1 MSSIISGV
9 LATIVTVPFLG
20 FALIYYI
27 SLKLL
32 QDNKRAVKMAAD
44 CSTFLFIIS
53 VHFIVYE
60 IWQQS
65 FLWLIFIVILT
76 TAIAMAVLQRS
87 LYEDIQVIK
96 LLKGTWRVNFLLFVL
111 FYIVL
116 FTYGLTTKIISSF
129 A

>member
-1 MSSIISGV
+1 MATFISGV

-20 FALIYYI
+20 LALIYYI

-32 QDNKRAVKMAAD
+32 QDNKRAMKLAAD
-44 CSTFLFIIS
+44 CSTILFIIS
-53 VHFIVYE
+53 VHFIVFE

-65 FLWLIFIVILT
+65 YLWLILIVILS
-76 TAIAMAVLQRS
+76 TAIGMAILQRS
-87 LYEDIQVIK
+87 LYEDIDIVK

-111 FYIVL
+111 CYIVL
-116 FTYGLTTKIISSF
+116 FTYGLTAKIISSF